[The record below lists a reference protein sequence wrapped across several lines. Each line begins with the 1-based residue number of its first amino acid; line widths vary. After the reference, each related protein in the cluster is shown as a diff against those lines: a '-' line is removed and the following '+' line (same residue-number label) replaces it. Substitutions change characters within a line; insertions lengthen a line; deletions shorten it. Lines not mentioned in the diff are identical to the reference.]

1 MTSAKDQ
8 QDNDPKSKESKISE
22 RKDRMEAKKE
32 IEHTFFCETKE
43 SAHSLG
49 AELTLLGHQVG
60 EIEECDEEDQE
71 GFYLE
76 TTELT
81 TMSEAAANAANLNS
95 LAEEFECVYDG
106 WGVSMD

>member
-8 QDNDPKSKESKISE
+8 QDNDPKSKESKLSD
-22 RKDRMEAKKE
+22 RKDRIESKKE

-43 SAHSLG
+43 AAQSLG